1 MSAKLKS
8 GRSTMCLMMNKLLLL
23 GAFAAAG
30 RCLFGGM
37 TVDLSGRWTLEGADQ
52 MGAKVVCPIAV
63 PGGVHSALLAAG
75 LMPDTFREDNELE
88 TLWVARRDWTVSRT
102 FDVSAELLA
111 RKEVL
116 LRLED
121 CDTFCTV
128 RVNGTVVGRTS
139 DRFRRWEFDVRK
151 ALKPGRNE
159 ISGFFES
166 PVRIADGLFYSY
178 GRFYP
183 MSNAKYAFNQ
193 AFIRKPACHGGW
205 DWGPELEVMGFCG
218 TVALVASDRPRID
231 YVYTT
236 QRFNNDLSHCT
247 LDVFADLSDGTT
259 VTNRLEIDN
268 PPLWWPNGAGERNFY
283 TFTVDVNGEKVTKKI
298 GLRKLEV
305 LNERTVSADGK
316 DELSMV
322 FRVNNRRLFMKGAN
336 WIPCDA
342 YENRQTPERYRDLL
356 ESAVAANM
364 NMIRLWGGGQYEKDV
379 FYDTCDE
386 LGLLVWHD
394 MMASCAV
401 YPGDDRF
408 LGQIRAELSH
418 QLRRLRDHASIALW
432 CGDNECLGAL
442 RWFPQLNYDR
452 EGYKAEWVKRSRL
465 QDECVARYDPTRTYW
480 PSSPCCGP
488 GDFGDGWKND
498 SKGDMHVW
506 DVWGA
511 NRPLEDYYRFR
522 PRFCSEF
529 GFQSFPSMEV
539 ALTFASEAD
548 ILAHEWNFEYHQ
560 KAKGGNDRIRKTML
574 RYFGE
579 LKDVPSELLL
589 SQFQQGLAIKTAV
602 DAWRAQRPRCMGT
615 LFWQLND
622 NWPVSSWS
630 SVEYGGKWKPL
641 QYMAKR
647 FFAPLGIVAA
657 PDGTVTALNDTDRRQ
672 EGFVTL
678 DYVGFDGKVIR
689 SEKADVVL
697 EPDSATKVASF
708 RPQEGAFLHL
718 SLRVTDGEAE
728 NDWLFSRYCES
739 ALASPDLKVEV
750 LGQPNPSEFRLRLT
764 ASAPA
769 FFVWANVRGVRGEF
783 DDNCLTVLPGKPRE
797 IVFHAKEDCSLRLF
811 KERMSVAHLAM
822 LIK

>member
-1 MSAKLKS
+1 MSTIALFVV
-8 GRSTMCLMMNKLLLL
+8 CAL
-23 GAFAAAG
+23 GAFG
-30 RCLFGGM
+30 E
-37 TVDLSGRWTLEGADQ
+37 TVDLSGPWNLAGADQ
-52 MGAKVVCPIAV
+52 LKRTIDCPITV
-63 PGGVHSALLAAG
+63 PGGIHSALLAAG
-75 LMPDTFREDNELE
+75 LMPDTFKEDNEFE
-88 TLWVARRDWTVSRT
+88 TAWVSRRDWTVSRT
-102 FDVSAELLA
+102 FDVPDELLS
-111 RKEVL
+111 RKEII

-128 RVNGTVVGRTS
+128 RANGQEVGKTTN
-139 DRFRRWEFDVRK
+139 RFRRWEFDVKRF
-151 ALKPGRNE
+151 LKPGRNE
-159 ISGFFES
+159 IVGFFES
-166 PVRIADGLFYSY
+166 PVRIADSEYWRR
-178 GRFYP
+178 GRTYP
-183 MSNAKYAFNQ
+183 MSNAPNARNQ
-193 AFIRKPACHGGW
+193 ALIRKPACHAGW
-205 DWGPELEVMGFCG
+205 DWGPEQEIMGFCG
-218 TVALVASDRPRID
+218 TVVLIASEKPRID
-231 YVYTT
+231 YVYTAQT
-236 QRFNNDLSHCT
+236 FNDDLSHCT

-268 PPLWWPNGAGERNFY
+268 PPLWWPNGAGEQKFY
-283 TFTVDVNGEKVTKKI
+283 TFTVDVNGEKVTKRI

-356 ESAVAANM
+356 GSAVAANM

-379 FYDTCDE
+379 FYETCDE

-401 YPGDDRF
+401 YPGDDGF
-408 LGQIRAELSH
+408 LGEIRAELSH

-452 EGYKAEWVKRSRL
+452 EGYKAEWVKRS
-465 QDECVARYDPTRTYW
+465 QTQGECVAKYDPTRTYW

-488 GDFGDGWKND
+488 GDFGNGWKDD
-498 SKGDMHVW
+498 SKGDMHQW
-506 DVWGA
+506 GVWGE
-511 NRPLEDYYRFR
+511 NKPFEEFYNFR

-548 ILAHEWNFEYHQ
+548 ILAREWNFEYHQ

-579 LKDVPSELLL
+579 PKDVPSELLL

-615 LFWQLND
+615 LYWQLND

-630 SVEYGGKWKPL
+630 SIEYGGKWKPL
-641 QYMAKR
+641 HYMAKR

-657 PDGTVTALNDTDRRQ
+657 PDGTVTALNDTGRRQ
-672 EGFVTL
+672 EGVVIL
-678 DYVGFDGKVIR
+678 DYVGFDGKVVK
-689 SEKADVVL
+689 SERQAVVV

-708 RPQEGAFLHL
+708 QPKAGTFLHL
-718 SLRVTDGEAE
+718 RLAVTDGTAE
-728 NDWLFSRYCES
+728 NDWFFSHYGES
-739 ALASPDLKVEV
+739 PLARSKLDVEV
-750 LGQPNPSEFRLRLT
+750 LGQTGPSAFRIRIA
-764 ASAPA
+764 ASAPS
-769 FFVWANVRGVRGEF
+769 FFVWANVRGIRGEF
-783 DDNCLTVLPGKPRE
+783 DDNCLTVLPGNPRE
-797 IVFHAKEDCSLRLF
+797 VVFRAKEDCSLLLF
-811 KERMSVAHLAM
+811 KERLSVTHLAA
-822 LIK
+822 LTRAFGDSPRAR